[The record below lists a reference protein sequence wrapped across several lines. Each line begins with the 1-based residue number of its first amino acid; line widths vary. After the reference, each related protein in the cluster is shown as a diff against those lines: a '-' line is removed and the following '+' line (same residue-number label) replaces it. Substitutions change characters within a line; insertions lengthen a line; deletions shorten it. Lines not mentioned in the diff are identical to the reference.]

1 MEITKENIA
10 KLVGKEV
17 HSYVF
22 MQDKKSGATTIK
34 VNPHIKEES
43 VKILI
48 KPILNFSNLFRNI

>member
-1 MEITKENIA
+1 MEITKENIT

-22 MQDKKSGATTIK
+22 MHDKKSGATTIK

-48 KPILNFSNLFRNI
+48 KPKKESYVR

>member
-10 KLVGKEV
+10 KLVGKKV

-22 MQDKKSGATTIK
+22 MQDKKSGTTTIK

-48 KPILNFSNLFRNI
+48 KPKKENYVR